1 MNDREDPSG
10 AGSEGR
16 EPEDAGLSMDEKFA
30 RLVASVDG
38 STVAGRGAKE
48 EAARTRELRAQWSK
62 KPPQA
67 TPWRADGPKA
77 AGPQP
82 TIANHDPADPTWK
95 TGGPGEP
102 GKPKKSA
109 RKRALGSAKA
119 VTALALVGVIAY
131 GLWPR
136 HHAAVPLNI
145 SPAGTAAPW
154 TSAATPEASSS
165 PSPTFTNPDDQ
176 YFVGSPA
183 LSWADNEAGFVI
195 PPVAAL
201 NGVSRSDV
209 LAGYQELEKV
219 MAAGNLDATILNGG
233 SVGDFVNLLDPSDGT
248 GKELEA
254 WIAHPSYA
262 DDPTALVTRFNPA
275 TSRLLGHTVKVEG
288 SMSAKAGPQ
297 HDIVLL
303 TADYIFVYAVGPA
316 THNGDGDIR
325 VSVHRTMQFE
335 VVNPAD
341 FQSMAGKAWIQQYA
355 ESLSNIQCYKYDGYV
370 DPEFTPDGVAPNQSG
385 TIDPYATGNLLTP
398 SAQPSPTSSQGEC
411 ETASQD

>member
-38 STVAGRGAKE
+38 STVTGRGAKE
-48 EAARTRELRAQWSK
+48 EAARTRELRAQWSEN
-62 KPPQA
+62 PPQP
-67 TPWRADGPKA
+67 TPWRADGPRAAEPEPTAVNRDPGDPNGKA
-77 AGPQP
+77 
-82 TIANHDPADPTWK
+82 
-95 TGGPGEP
+95 
-102 GKPKKSA
+102 GKPNKPAKSA
-109 RKRALGSAKA
+109 RKRAVGSAKL
-119 VTALALVGVIAY
+119 VTGLALVGVIAY

-136 HHAAVPLNI
+136 HHADVPLNI

-195 PPVAAL
+195 PSAAAL

-209 LAGYQELEKV
+209 LEGYQELEKV

-233 SVGDFVNLLDPSDGT
+233 SVSDFADLLDPSNGT
-248 GKELEA
+248 AKTLDS

-262 DDPTALVTRFNPA
+262 DDPTTLVTRFNPA
-275 TSRLLGHTVKVEG
+275 TTRLLGHTVKVDG

-297 HDIVLL
+297 HGMVIL
-303 TADYIFVYAVGPA
+303 TADYIFIYAVGPA
-316 THNGDGDIR
+316 TRNGDGDLR

-341 FQSMAGKAWIQQYA
+341 FDAVSGKAWINQYA
-355 ESLSNIQCYKYDGYV
+355 ASLANIQCYKYDGYV
-370 DPEFTPDGVAPNQSG
+370 DPEFAPDDVAPDKSG
-385 TIDPYATGNLLTP
+385 TINPYSTGNLLTASAEP
-398 SAQPSPTSSQGEC
+398 SATSSQGEC
-411 ETASQD
+411 QAASGD